1 MTRQE
6 SPTLR
11 LVGESPRVRRHLW
24 CALAVTGVG
33 VVFLAACAGTT
44 HDPSSGG
51 PRQLVDVSAE
61 RLPVMGATDSPIDRL
76 VRNAIADLETFW
88 SEALPRFYGEEFR
101 PPAGGYF
108 SVDSSALNA
117 QSYPPSGIGCPE
129 HPLDPAAVAGNALY
143 NPECDA
149 IAYDRALLQDLAAT
163 YGDALPAV
171 VLAHEFG
178 HAVQGRV
185 GFPPGGRSIQDE
197 TQADCFAGAWTAWVN
212 DGEARHVAIDE
223 RDLDAVL
230 RGYLLLRD
238 PVGSD
243 PDNSQ
248 AHGSYFDRVSAF
260 SEGHDAGVPACRDD
274 FGPDRIFT
282 AETFDQDELANRG
295 NAPYAETLRIVDET
309 LPPFWRDV
317 FPRGFGREFDE
328 PRIRPLDRAPPPCAE
343 RGAEEPDLAFCETDE
358 TVYYDETELTRPAYQ
373 SLGDFAVVTAI
384 SLPYALAARSDLGLS
399 VDDEAATRS
408 AVCLT
413 GWYSAQVFNGAFT
426 DPAGVRTSPGDID
439 EAVTFLLTYG
449 LSERVFPNVDAS
461 GFELLRAFRNG
472 FLRGGGPCDVGLR

>member
-1 MTRQE
+1 MRGH
-6 SPTLR
+6 LR
-11 LVGESPRVRRHLW
+11 R
-24 CALAVTGVG
+24 ALAVSGVS
-33 VVFLAACAGTT
+33 VVLLAGCSGTT
-44 HDPSSGG
+44 PDPSSGG
-51 PRQLVDVSAE
+51 PRQLVDVPAE
-61 RLPVMGATDSPIDRL
+61 QLPITGATDSPIDRL

-88 SEALPRFYGEEFR
+88 AEAFPRFYGTEF
-101 PPAGGYF
+101 PPLAGGYF
-108 SVDSSALNA
+108 SVDSSALDA
-117 QSYPPSGIGCPE
+117 RRYPPSGIGCPE

-143 NPECDA
+143 NPRCDA
-149 IAYDRALLQDLAAT
+149 IAYDRSLLQHLADS
-163 YGDALPAV
+163 YGHSLPAV

-185 GFPPGGRSIQDE
+185 GVAASGRSIQDE

-223 RDLDAVL
+223 RDLDGVL

-260 SEGHDAGVPACRDD
+260 SEGHDGGVASCRDD
-274 FGPDRIFT
+274 FGPDRLFT

-295 NAPYAETLRIVDET
+295 NAAYGATLRIVDDT
-309 LPPFWRDV
+309 MPPFWRDV
-317 FPRGFGREFDE
+317 FRRAFGREFDE
-328 PRIRPLDRAPPPCAE
+328 PTIRPLDRTPPPCAE
-343 RGAEEPDLAFCETDE
+343 QDTVELDLAFCEADS
-358 TVYYDETELTRPAYQ
+358 TVYYDETELVRPAYQ
-373 SLGDFAVVTAI
+373 QLGDFAVVTAI
-384 SLPYALAARSDLGLS
+384 SLPYSLAARSELGLS
-399 VDDEAATRS
+399 IDDEAATRS

-413 GWYSAQVFNGAFT
+413 GWYAAQVFDGAFT
-426 DPAGVRTSPGDID
+426 GTEGVRISPGDID

-449 LSERVFPNVDAS
+449 LSDRVFPNVDAS

>member
-1 MTRQE
+1 MSR
-6 SPTLR
+6 PLR
-11 LVGESPRVRRHLW
+11 R
-24 CALAVTGVG
+24 ALAVTGVC
-33 VVFLAACAGTT
+33 VVFLAGCSGTT
-44 HDPSSGG
+44 PGPPSGG
-51 PRQLVDVSAE
+51 PRQLVDVQAE
-61 RLPVMGATDSPIDRL
+61 RLPITGATDSPIDRL
-76 VRNAIADLETFW
+76 VRNALADLEIFW
-88 SEALPRFYGEEFR
+88 AEAFPRFYGAGF
-101 PPAGGYF
+101 PPLAGGYF
-108 SVDSSALNA
+108 SVDSSAPDPRR
-117 QSYPPSGIGCPE
+117 YPPSGIGCPE

-143 NPECDA
+143 NPLCDG
-149 IAYDRALLQDLAAT
+149 IAYDRSLLRDLADT
-163 YGDALPAV
+163 YGHSLPAV

-178 HAVQGRV
+178 HAVQGRA
-185 GFPPGGRSIQDE
+185 GFAAGGRSIQDE

-223 RDLDAVL
+223 RDLDGVL

-260 SEGHDAGVPACRDD
+260 SEGHDGGVPSCRDD
-274 FGPDRIFT
+274 FGPDRLFT

-295 NAPYAETLRIVDET
+295 NAAYAATLRIVDDT

-317 FPRGFGREFDE
+317 FRREFGREFDE
-328 PRIRPLDRAPPPCAE
+328 PTIRPLDRIPPPCGV
-343 RGAEEPDLAFCETDE
+343 RGIEELDLAFCEADS
-358 TVYYDETELTRPAYQ
+358 TVYYDETELVRPAYQ
-373 SLGDFAVVTAI
+373 LLGDFAVATAI
-384 SLPYALAARSDLGLS
+384 SLPYSLAARSDLGLS
-399 VDDEAATRS
+399 IDDEAATRS

-413 GWYSAQVFNGAFT
+413 GWYTAQVFNGAFAGT
-426 DPAGVRTSPGDID
+426 AGVRISPGDID

-449 LSERVFPNVDAS
+449 LSDRVFPNVEAS

>member
-1 MTRQE
+1 MRR
-6 SPTLR
+6 PLR
-11 LVGESPRVRRHLW
+11 R
-24 CALAVTGVG
+24 ALAVTGVS
-33 VVFLAACAGTT
+33 VVFLAGCSGTT
-44 HDPSSGG
+44 PDPSSGG
-51 PRQLVDVSAE
+51 PRQLVDVPAE
-61 RLPVMGATDSPIDRL
+61 QLPITGATDSPIDRL

-88 SEALPRFYGEEFR
+88 AEAFPRFYRAEF
-101 PPAGGYF
+101 PPLAGGYF
-108 SVDSSALNA
+108 SVDSSALDA
-117 QSYPPSGIGCPE
+117 RRYPPSGIGCPE

-143 NPECDA
+143 NPRCDA
-149 IAYDRALLQDLAAT
+149 IAYDRSLLQDLADT
-163 YGDALPAV
+163 YGHSLPAV

-185 GFPPGGRSIQDE
+185 GFAAGGRSIQDE

-223 RDLDAVL
+223 RDLDGVL

-260 SEGHDAGVPACRDD
+260 SEGHDGGVASCRDD
-274 FGPDRIFT
+274 FGPDRLFT

-295 NAPYAETLRIVDET
+295 NAAYDATLRIVDDT

-317 FPRGFGREFDE
+317 LLQEFGREFDE
-328 PRIRPLDRAPPPCAE
+328 PTIRPLDRIPPPCAE
-343 RGAEEPDLAFCETDE
+343 RGIEDLDLAFCEADS
-358 TVYYDETELTRPAYQ
+358 TVYYDETELVRPAYQ
-373 SLGDFAVVTAI
+373 QLGDFAVATAI
-384 SLPYALAARSDLGLS
+384 SLPYSLAARSDLGLS
-399 VDDEAATRS
+399 IDDEAATRS

-413 GWYSAQVFNGAFT
+413 GWYAAQVFNGAFAGT
-426 DPAGVRTSPGDID
+426 AGVRISPGDID

-449 LSERVFPNVDAS
+449 LSDRVFPNVDAS

>member
-1 MTRQE
+1 
-6 SPTLR
+6 
-11 LVGESPRVRRHLW
+11 
-24 CALAVTGVG
+24 VTGVF
-33 VVFLAACAGTT
+33 VVFVAACSGTAP
-44 HDPSSGG
+44 DSSPGA
-51 PRQLVDVSAE
+51 PRQLVDVTAE
-61 RLPVMGATDSPIDRL
+61 QLPIVGATDSPIDRL
-76 VRNAIADLETFW
+76 VRNALADLETFW
-88 SEALPRFYGEEFR
+88 AEAFPRFYRAEF
-101 PPAGGYF
+101 PPIAGGYF
-108 SVDSSALNA
+108 SVDSSNIDAGR
-117 QSYPPSGIGCPE
+117 YPPSGIGCPE

-143 NPECDA
+143 NPRCDA
-149 IAYDRALLQDLAAT
+149 IAYDRALLKDLADT
-163 YGDALPAV
+163 YGQSLPAV
-171 VLAHEFG
+171 VMAHEFG

-185 GFPPGGRSIQDE
+185 GFAASGRSIQDE

-260 SEGHDAGVPACRDD
+260 SEGHDTGVAACRDN
-274 FGPDRIFT
+274 FGPDRLFT

-295 NAPYAETLRIVDET
+295 NAAYDATLRIVDDT

-317 FPRGFGREFDE
+317 FLREFGREFDE
-328 PRIRPLDRAPPPCAE
+328 PAIRALDRIPPPCGDLGIE
-343 RGAEEPDLAFCETDE
+343 DLDLAYCEADS
-358 TVYYDETELTRPAYQ
+358 TVYYDETDLVRPAYQ
-373 SLGDFAVVTAI
+373 QVGDFAVATAI
-384 SLPYALAARSDLGLS
+384 SLPYSLAARSDLGLS
-399 VDDEAATRS
+399 TDDGAATRS

-413 GWYSAQVFNGAFT
+413 GWYAAQVFNGAFADT
-426 DPAGVRTSPGDID
+426 AEVRISPGDID
-439 EAVTFLLTYG
+439 EAVIFLLTYG
-449 LSERVFPNVDAS
+449 LSDRVFPNVDAS